1 MGALKVLEALRN
13 KSVFGYS
20 AENGAVFEHNGAHYV
35 VDNVTVLEEE
45 LEVFFDIAKA
55 NTIETE
61 DIPTWGEIRMSLI
74 SVDDGYSAYDD
85 FDIIEEIENELKRKT
100 NE

>member
-20 AENGAVFEHNGAHYV
+20 AENGAVFEHNGVHYV
-35 VDNVTVLEEE
+35 VDDVVVLDEE

-74 SVDDGYSAYDD
+74 SIDDGYSAYDD
-85 FDIIEEIENELKRKT
+85 FDIVKEIENELKRKT
-100 NE
+100 NG